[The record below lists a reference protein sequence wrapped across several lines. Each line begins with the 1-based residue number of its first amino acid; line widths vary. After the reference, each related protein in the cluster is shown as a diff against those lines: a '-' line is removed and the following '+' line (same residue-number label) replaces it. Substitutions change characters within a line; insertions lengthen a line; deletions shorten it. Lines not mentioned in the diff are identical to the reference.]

1 MPGVLCSAL
10 PASLLCLSV
19 PPPHCTSASHQIF
32 TAAFFR
38 MQMQSV
44 KIDPIC
50 FKVVI
55 LEGMKSLH
63 ILPKDA

>member
-32 TAAFFR
+32 TAAFR